1 MAIVTTTYG
10 DMDDALLKC
19 RTGMHEDE
27 DEKAE
32 WIEYRLRTTGELVH
46 RSAHVTVKKL
56 GESATAIAAIFG

>member
-10 DMDDALLKC
+10 PMDDALLKC
-19 RTGMHEDE
+19 RTGGHEDE

-32 WIEYRLRTTGELVH
+32 WMEYYLRSNGELVH

-56 GESATAIAAIFG
+56 GESADVVAAIFG